1 MFLLKFLTNFA
12 TLAHHE
18 RKHSEKINIKM
29 TSSYWIYTDLMV
41 FCVALVLT
49 GIIIPQILLIAFS
62 KKLFDEVD
70 ERKIHKGIVP
80 RLGGIAFLP
89 AIIFSICLV
98 LAVNFSLGITDS
110 SNAFDC
116 CEQSIMY
123 LMCAEML
130 MFLVGIADDLIGVR
144 YKAKFV
150 SQILSA
156 VFICASGAYIHS
168 MGGVLWINDL
178 PSWIG
183 WCISGFF
190 VVYIVNAI
198 NLIDG
203 IDGLASGLSGIALIF
218 YGVLLTLAHE
228 WVLALLAWAQLG
240 TLVPF
245 FYYNV
250 FGNPQKRKKIFMGD
264 TGSLTVGM
272 ILAFI
277 ALSVTN
283 INASEVTKDYNLLV
297 LAFSPLLIPAFDVVR
312 VYFHRIRQHRNPFLP
327 DKCHI
332 HHKLLALGLNQ
343 RASLCVIL
351 LAAVM
356 FMLIN
361 VSLSPY
367 ISASLLLAGD
377 VIIWLFGNLSIT
389 RAIRKKE
396 IKLNTKLYE

>member
-1 MFLLKFLTNFA
+1 MA
-12 TLAHHE
+12 
-18 RKHSEKINIKM
+18 
-29 TSSYWIYTDLMV
+29 SSYWIYTDMMV
-41 FCVALVLT
+41 FCVALLLT

-70 ERKIHKGIVP
+70 ERKIHKGVVP

-98 LAVNFSLGITDS
+98 LAINMSLGITGS
-110 SNAFDC
+110 VYVFSDC
-116 CEQSIMY
+116 SRSILY
-123 LMCAEML
+123 LLCAEML

-150 SQILSA
+150 CQILCA
-156 VFICASGAYIHS
+156 IFICASGSYIHD
-168 MGGVLWINDL
+168 MGGMLWLEDL
-178 PSWIG
+178 PSWLG
-183 WCISGFF
+183 WCLSVFV
-190 VVYIVNAI
+190 VVYIVNAV

-203 IDGLASGLSGIALIF
+203 IDGLASGLSGIALIYF
-218 YGVLLTLAHE
+218 GILLTLAQE
-228 WVLALLAWAQLG
+228 WMLALLAWAQLG

-245 FYYNV
+245 FYFNV

-264 TGSLTVGM
+264 TGSLTVGIM
-272 ILAFI
+272 LSFI
-277 ALSVTN
+277 ALSVTD
-283 INASEVTKDYNLLV
+283 IDAPEVTKDYNMLV
-297 LAFSPLLIPAFDVVR
+297 LAFSPLIIPAFDVVR

-343 RASLCVIL
+343 RASLCTIL
-351 LAAVM
+351 LSAVI
-356 FMLIN
+356 FMLVN

-367 ISASLLLAGD
+367 ISATWLLVGD
-377 VIIWLFGNLSIT
+377 VAIWLCGNLLIT

-396 IKLNTKLYE
+396 ARIHTTLYE

>member
-1 MFLLKFLTNFA
+1 MA
-12 TLAHHE
+12 
-18 RKHSEKINIKM
+18 
-29 TSSYWIYTDLMV
+29 SSYWIYTDLAV

-70 ERKIHKGIVP
+70 ERKIHKGVVP

-98 LAVNFSLGITDS
+98 LAVNIS
-110 SNAFDC
+110 SGVA
-116 CEQSIMY
+116 EQSNILPDCSKQIMY
-123 LMCAEML
+123 LLCAEML

-150 SQILSA
+150 CQIICA
-156 VFICASGAYIHS
+156 IFICASGAYIHN
-168 MGGVLWINDL
+168 MYGVVWINEL
-178 PSWIG
+178 PSIIG
-183 WCISGFF
+183 WLISGFF

-218 YGVLLTLAHE
+218 YGIVLTLANE
-228 WVLALLAWAQLG
+228 WVLALLVWAQLG

-250 FGNPQKRKKIFMGD
+250 FGNPKKRKKIFMGD
-264 TGSLTVGM
+264 TGSLTVGVM
-272 ILAFI
+272 LAFI
-277 ALSVTN
+277 SLSVTN
-283 INASEVTKDYNLLV
+283 IDAPDVTKDYNRLI
-297 LAFSPLLIPAFDVVR
+297 LAFSPLIIPAFDVVR

-343 RASLCVIL
+343 RASLCAIL
-351 LAAVM
+351 LSAVL
-356 FMLIN
+356 FMLVN
-361 VSLSPY
+361 VALSPY
-367 ISASLLLAGD
+367 VAATWLLVGD
-377 VIIWLFGNLSIT
+377 VVLWVCANLLIT
-389 RAIRKKE
+389 RAIRRKE
-396 IKLNTKLYE
+396 ARMHTSLYD

>member
-1 MFLLKFLTNFA
+1 MASTF
-12 TLAHHE
+12 
-18 RKHSEKINIKM
+18 
-29 TSSYWIYTDLMV
+29 WIYTDLAV
-41 FCVALVLT
+41 FCVALLLT

-70 ERKIHKGIVP
+70 ERKIHKGVVP

-98 LAVNFSLGITDS
+98 LSVNISFGVSDS
-110 SNAFDC
+110 SEVFAGYGK
-116 CEQSIMY
+116 SIMY
-123 LMCAEML
+123 LLCAEML

-150 SQILSA
+150 SQILA
-156 VFICASGAYIHS
+156 AIFICASGAYIRN
-168 MGGVLWINDL
+168 MEGMLWIYEL
-178 PSWIG
+178 PSWLG
-183 WCISGFF
+183 WCISGFI

-218 YGVLLTLAHE
+218 YGI
-228 WVLALLAWAQLG
+228 VLANAQEWMLSLLVWAQLG

-250 FGNPQKRKKIFMGD
+250 FGNPKKRKKIFMGD

-277 ALSVTN
+277 ALNVTN
-283 INASEVTKDYNLLV
+283 ITTPNVTTDYNQVV
-297 LAFSPLLIPAFDVVR
+297 LAFSPLIIPVFDVVR
-312 VYFHRIRQHRNPFLP
+312 VYFHRIRHHRNPFLP

-343 RASLCVIL
+343 RASLCAIL
-351 LAAVM
+351 LSAVV
-356 FMLIN
+356 FMLVN
-361 VSLSPY
+361 VTLSPY
-367 ISASLLLAGD
+367 VSATWLLVGD
-377 VIIWLFGNLSIT
+377 IVLWLCGNLLIT

-396 IKLNTKLYE
+396 AKMHTSLYD

>member
-1 MFLLKFLTNFA
+1 MA
-12 TLAHHE
+12 
-18 RKHSEKINIKM
+18 
-29 TSSYWIYTDLMV
+29 SSYWIYTDLAV

-70 ERKIHKGIVP
+70 ERKIHKGVVP

-98 LAVNFSLGITDS
+98 LAVNISTGV
-110 SNAFDC
+110 A
-116 CEQSIMY
+116 EQSSILPDCSKQIMY
-123 LMCAEML
+123 LLCAEML

-150 SQILSA
+150 CQIICA
-156 VFICASGAYIHS
+156 IFICASGAYIHN
-168 MGGVLWINDL
+168 MYGVIWINEL
-178 PSWIG
+178 PSIIG
-183 WCISGFF
+183 WLISGFF

-218 YGVLLTLAHE
+218 YGIVLTLANE
-228 WVLALLAWAQLG
+228 WVLALLVWAQLG

-250 FGNPQKRKKIFMGD
+250 FGNPKKQKKIFMGD
-264 TGSLTVGM
+264 TGSLTVGIM
-272 ILAFI
+272 LAFI
-277 ALSVTN
+277 SLSVTN
-283 INASEVTKDYNLLV
+283 IDAQDVTKDYNRLV
-297 LAFSPLLIPAFDVVR
+297 LAFSPLIIPAFDVVR

-343 RASLCVIL
+343 RASLCAIL
-351 LAAVM
+351 LSAVL
-356 FMLIN
+356 FMLVN

-367 ISASLLLAGD
+367 VAATWLVVGD
-377 VIIWLFGNLSIT
+377 VVLWVCVNILIT
-389 RAIRKKE
+389 RAIRRKE
-396 IKLNTKLYE
+396 ARMHTSLYD

>member
-1 MFLLKFLTNFA
+1 MA
-12 TLAHHE
+12 
-18 RKHSEKINIKM
+18 
-29 TSSYWIYTDLMV
+29 SSYWIYTDLAV

-70 ERKIHKGIVP
+70 ERKIHKGVVP

-98 LAVNFSLGITDS
+98 LAVNISTGV
-110 SNAFDC
+110 A
-116 CEQSIMY
+116 EQSNILPDCSKQIMY
-123 LMCAEML
+123 LLCAEML

-150 SQILSA
+150 CQIICA
-156 VFICASGAYIHS
+156 IFICASGAYIHN
-168 MGGVLWINDL
+168 MYGVIWINEL
-178 PSWIG
+178 PSIIG
-183 WCISGFF
+183 WLISGFF

-218 YGVLLTLAHE
+218 YGIVLTLANE
-228 WVLALLAWAQLG
+228 WVLGLLVWAQLG

-250 FGNPQKRKKIFMGD
+250 FGNPKKRKKIFMGD
-264 TGSLTVGM
+264 TGSLTVGIM
-272 ILAFI
+272 LAFI
-277 ALSVTN
+277 SLSVTN
-283 INASEVTKDYNLLV
+283 IAAPEITKDYNRLV
-297 LAFSPLLIPAFDVVR
+297 LAFSPLIIPAFDVVR

-343 RASLCVIL
+343 RASLCAIL
-351 LAAVM
+351 LSAVL
-356 FMLIN
+356 FMLVN

-367 ISASLLLAGD
+367 VDATWLVVGD
-377 VIIWLFGNLSIT
+377 VVLWVCINILIT
-389 RAIRKKE
+389 RAIRRKE
-396 IKLNTKLYE
+396 ARMHTSLYD

>member
-1 MFLLKFLTNFA
+1 MEST
-12 TLAHHE
+12 
-18 RKHSEKINIKM
+18 
-29 TSSYWIYTDLMV
+29 YWIYTDIAV
-41 FCVALVLT
+41 FFVALLLT

-70 ERKIHKGIVP
+70 ERKIHKGVVP

-98 LAVNFSLGITDS
+98 LAVNISCGLSESTLIFKDYSLS
-110 SNAFDC
+110 V
-116 CEQSIMY
+116 MY
-123 LMCAEML
+123 LLCAEML
-130 MFLVGIADDLIGVR
+130 IFLVGIADDLIGVR
-144 YKAKFV
+144 YKAKFAC
-150 SQILSA
+150 QILCA
-156 VFICASGAYIHS
+156 IFICVSGTYIHD
-168 MGGVLWINDL
+168 MGGILWINQL
-178 PSWIG
+178 PSWVG
-183 WCISGFF
+183 WCVSVFF

-203 IDGLASGLSGIALIF
+203 IDGLASGLSGIALIY
-218 YGVLLTLAHE
+218 YGILLTLAQE
-228 WVLALLAWAQLG
+228 WVLALLVWAQLG

-250 FGNPQKRKKIFMGD
+250 FGNPKKRKKIFMGD

-277 ALSVTN
+277 ALSVTDLKDT
-283 INASEVTKDYNLLV
+283 EVTQDYNQLI
-297 LAFSPLLIPAFDVVR
+297 LAFSPLIIPAFDVVR
-312 VYFHRIRQHRNPFLP
+312 VYLHRIFQHRNPFLP

-343 RASLCVIL
+343 RASLCAIL
-351 LAAVM
+351 LSAVL

-367 ISASLLLAGD
+367 VSPTLLVLGD
-377 VIIWLFGNLSIT
+377 VLIWLGANILIT
-389 RAIRKKE
+389 RAIRKRE
-396 IKLNTKLYE
+396 ARLNTSLYD